1 MLQFGLLLAAS
12 AAPPRATLMIMHTVD
27 PSNPRQP
34 FALSS
39 LDISTGKVVKSM
51 NVSMPEAPCD
61 ADPQSPC
68 WMVQNNNY
76 DVAVGTVD
84 NNKNALYFLQ
94 QHVNQIGGRPW
105 LPADDCGGCAAAHFS
120 DPRDAPAG

>member
-94 QHVNQIGGRPW
+94 QHVNQIGGRPMV
-105 LPADDCGGCAAAHFS
+105 ARRA
-120 DPRDAPAG
+120 RR